1 MRRFFLFFIFS
12 FLSAQLFST
21 NKPDTIV
28 QAKMDSASYYS
39 LQKTKTEILKL
50 KEETNIISK
59 SNRFSIS
66 AFLSEYGK
74 FFTILIGFLSVA
86 AAHWKYT
93 DEQKHQKKVESEQQ
107 KKDLELRIK
116 EKNIRLEE
124 NLASIITNLG
134 SVNSSLRASAAISLI
149 SYCKD
154 EYKAFHEQVILI
166 CIANLKLDLDETT
179 NRLLVNSLE
188 NAIKAYIKEKPLKTL
203 NIKLTR
209 LKLDTIDLSGQNLEG
224 VDLAFSSLRFAN
236 LSNAKLRRMRG
247 YKTDFFGANLSGA
260 NLQEARLQKAIFE
273 KARMHDANLIS
284 ADLKH
289 SNLKNCKFNAAQM
302 QSAHFQSA
310 DLSGAEFNKA
320 DISDAYFL
328 DLASDIIIKIRK
340 VKKCANTHFL

>member
-1 MRRFFLFFIFS
+1 MKKFILLFIFS
-12 FLSAQLFST
+12 FLSAQLFSA
-21 NKPDTIV
+21 NKPDTTV

-50 KEETNIISK
+50 KEETNTISK
-59 SNRFSIS
+59 SNSFSIS

-74 FFTILIGFLSVA
+74 FFTILIGFISVA
-86 AAHWKYT
+86 AALWKYVE
-93 DEQKHQKKVESEQQ
+93 EQKHQKKVESEQQ
-107 KKDLELRIK
+107 KKELELKVK

-124 NLASIITNLG
+124 NFSSIITNLG
-134 SVNSSLRASAAISLI
+134 SWNPSLRASAAISLI
-149 SYCKD
+149 NYCKD
-154 EYKAFHEQVILI
+154 EYKAFHEQVLLI

-179 NRLLVNSLE
+179 NRLLINSLE
-188 NAIKAYIKEKPLKTL
+188 SAIKAYIKEKPLNTL

-209 LKLDTIDLSGQNLEG
+209 LKLDTIDLSGLNLEG
-224 VDLAFSSLRFAN
+224 IDLAFSSLRFAN
-236 LSNAKLRRMRG
+236 LSNTKLKRMRG

-273 KARMHDANLIS
+273 KSKMHEANLIS

-289 SNLKNCKFNAAQM
+289 SNLRYCKFHAAQM

-310 DLSGAEFNKA
+310 DLVGAEFNKA

-328 DLASDIIIKIRK
+328 NLTFDILTKTRK
-340 VKKCANTHFL
+340 VRRSENTHYL